1 MLLVFGALTGCMNKE
16 MKSTPFYEGTQV
28 VYKGDAK
35 DRINLWPVAYWRN
48 PVGSVAWPLLSFSD
62 DLFAVRPLYSQ
73 YKQDGADGDYDEF
86 NFLWP
91 LCQADTKHEDY
102 RIFPFFWGKTWSYRT
117 PDDKKNYQ
125 AVFPIYWNG
134 PHYNALYPLWIYRN
148 RDDRWSFYTIGGL
161 AGATK
166 AKDGYRSS
174 WCFPLWYENNEG
186 VLATTLFGYAK
197 DSRWVFPLWYHD
209 EDSVISL
216 LYASGRSHND
226 PDDTW
231 WASPGLLSWGGRN
244 VSKRTDED
252 GVEKTSVYTKGRI
265 LLGLGGWEYD
275 NYSSGNYSSENWI
288 FPLYFRD
295 VSSWD
300 AGTNVTTKTSFLC
313 SLIGWKHTTKDGE
326 GLYESHVYPLYDWE
340 YYDEKYSHFY
350 SILGGWSN
358 DEAFVTP
365 FVGFKRAKS
374 KESGGWVFPIWS
386 HTKDRDY
393 DEMYAKLFNASVL
406 PEEVKI
412 SSTEHT
418 NKVGAVES
426 VTWSADG
433 RYRSNDTT
441 WFLLADN
448 HRSISVSG
456 WDWIDV
462 NKTEVPEARITYR
475 HKLGNILFLNYES
488 EREANYD
495 MRTREKVADE
505 ESAEGS
511 FLVWLYQYDYAR
523 NRMKDETYR
532 RHRVLWKLWDWEESN
547 GDVSLDVFPGF
558 TYDRKKDGSTKTS
571 LLWRLFRYESDPKAG
586 TSIDL
591 LFIPVWR

>member
-35 DRINLWPVAYWRN
+35 DRVNLWPVAYWRN

-174 WCFPLWYENNEG
+174 WCFPLWYENNE
-186 VLATTLFGYAK
+186 ATPRTPAGSSRFGTTTRTAS
-197 DSRWVFPLWYHD
+197 SRSSMRADAATMIRTTPGGLRRGSSRGEIVMSASVPMRTVWKRRVSTRRAGSSSAWVVGSTTTTAREITAP
-209 EDSVISL
+209 
-216 LYASGRSHND
+216 
-226 PDDTW
+226 
-231 WASPGLLSWGGRN
+231 
-244 VSKRTDED
+244 
-252 GVEKTSVYTKGRI
+252 KTGSFH
-265 LLGLGGWEYD
+265 
-275 NYSSGNYSSENWI
+275 SI
-288 FPLYFRD
+288 F
-295 VSSWD
+295 
-300 AGTNVTTKTSFLC
+300 GTNVTTKTSFLF

-340 YYDEKYSHFY
+340 RYDEKDSHFY

-412 SSTEHT
+412 SSTERT

-426 VTWSADG
+426 VTWSAHG
-433 RYRSNDTT
+433 PYRSNDTT

-448 HRSISVSG
+448 NRSISVGG
-456 WDWIDV
+456 WNYL
-462 NKTEVPEARITYR
+462 NKDSKEVPEARITYR

-495 MRTREKVADE
+495 MRTREKVSDE

-511 FLVWLYQYDYAR
+511 FLVWLYQYDYER

-532 RHRVLWKLWDWEESN
+532 RHRVLWKLWDREELN